1 MAKKKVFAVK
11 FGAANKRQFTGFV
24 GHTRTGAC
32 TSKGRC
38 YHGRIK
44 KAHR

>member
-1 MAKKKVFAVK
+1 MAKKGFRKVEK
-11 FGAANKRQFTGFV
+11 FGPQNKGRILGKV

-38 YHGRIK
+38 YHGRK
-44 KAHR
+44 KV

>member
-11 FGAANKRQFTGFV
+11 FGAVDKKQIKGRV
-24 GHTRTGAC
+24 CHTRTGAC
-32 TSKGRC
+32 TAKGRC

-44 KAHR
+44 TGR